1 MAKSNRPSKHQ
12 RLLPMYLLALFLI
25 ASIIFIFIV
34 PMYMVHKIQ
43 VDSKKPKEQRELIY
57 RPHQ

>member
-1 MAKSNRPSKHQ
+1 MEKRPSKHK

-25 ASIIFIFIV
+25 VSILFIV
-34 PMYMVHKIQ
+34 VAPMYMVNKIQ
-43 VDSKKPKEQRELIY
+43 NDAKKPKEQRELIY